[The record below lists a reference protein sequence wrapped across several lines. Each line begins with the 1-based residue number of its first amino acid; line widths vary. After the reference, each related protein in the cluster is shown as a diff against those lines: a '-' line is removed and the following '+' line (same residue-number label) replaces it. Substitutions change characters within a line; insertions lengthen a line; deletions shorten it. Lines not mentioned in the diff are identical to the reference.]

1 MLERDNN
8 HLAPSSNFGSCNY
21 DEIECDNLST
31 NEAGPSDAV
40 EPKSAIDVALELI
53 AQEEL
58 EAINA
63 ARIAALN
70 KPKPRGR
77 PPLSRKAA
85 ENTAIPT
92 KSKSDLS
99 DMQVSI
105 QHKEVESSQKIVSNT
120 SNMNGMNGIDQSSA
134 SLPPI
139 LKDHLEVEAAAR
151 VEPQSMEV
159 SLFGT
164 DSCEPETTD
173 FHKMV
178 LLNYG
183 SVDGRLEDDE
193 EDDDEDEEKDVKDS
207 GGQWNNSKE
216 SSLPRKESPPKK
228 GSRKSEEISSEIT
241 NHNESATTASVTPSD
256 SSSLTVKD
264 EKDTPTSMET
274 DEVDRPATSSSSR
287 KRRTHEKKTRGR
299 PRKSRDAPSPVKTG
313 RPRGRP
319 RKNGSDPVPRVERK
333 SIEKKLN
340 ERLQKRRPRRAAAMI
355 QDFLELYAKVD
366 LADLEFIHA
375 RATTFVRMLVDEY
388 VEESK
393 INATKSSSRSD
404 TQSSRDSKGSK
415 SETAERKAE
424 RKGSSSN
431 RDNHNYFS
439 KRGSSASSN
448 AVDDMA
454 SAEEPESSADE
465 VSPERGYDSNSD
477 PGAEFAE
484 ENHSDDLPLGRTTS
498 LSDSFIDSIPVIRG
512 AVLQQ
517 LPTVIDSV

>member
-21 DEIECDNLST
+21 EEIECDNLST

-85 ENTAIPT
+85 ENTATPT
-92 KSKSDLS
+92 KSKPDLPEK
-99 DMQVSI
+99 QISI
-105 QHKEVESSQKIVSNT
+105 QHKEVEPSQKAVSNT
-120 SNMNGMNGIDQSSA
+120 PIVNGMNGIDQSSA
-134 SLPPI
+134 SLPLPI

-151 VEPQSMEV
+151 IEPQSMEV

-164 DSCEPETTD
+164 DNCEPETTN

-193 EDDDEDEEKDVKDS
+193 DEDDEEEEKDVKDA

-228 GSRKSEEISSEIT
+228 GSRKNEEISSEIT

-256 SSSLTVKD
+256 SSFLTVKD
-264 EKDTPTSMET
+264 VKDTPTSMET

-287 KRRTHEKKTRGR
+287 KRRTHEKKSRGR

-333 SIEKKLN
+333 SIEKFKIRN
-340 ERLQKRRPRRAAAMI
+340 GRS
-355 QDFLELYAKVD
+355 
-366 LADLEFIHA
+366 
-375 RATTFVRMLVDEY
+375 
-388 VEESK
+388 ES
-393 INATKSSSRSD
+393 
-404 TQSSRDSKGSK
+404 
-415 SETAERKAE
+415 RKE
-424 RKGSSSN
+424 GI
-431 RDNHNYFS
+431 F
-439 KRGSSASSN
+439 
-448 AVDDMA
+448 
-454 SAEEPESSADE
+454 EQ
-465 VSPERGYDSNSD
+465 
-477 PGAEFAE
+477 PG
-484 ENHSDDLPLGRTTS
+484 
-498 LSDSFIDSIPVIRG
+498 
-512 AVLQQ
+512 
-517 LPTVIDSV
+517 